1 MPQVVYPL
9 LLNLHIRLQLHNVLE
24 VLELF
29 LLEGL
34 LTLAEADALESLGQK
49 LFKRLLASELALL
62 ELTALLA
69 ILFVLLGYL
78 LLQVFLVHRKA
89 LPSFVHPL

>member
-69 ILFVLLGYL
+69 ILFVLFGYF